1 MLPSGPHSGYPR
13 LSLEVPADSQ
23 GEDRGYWKLHGISSE
38 IYSTGYIYT
47 IEFTNMMQINCFSIK
62 QNCNI
67 IVRQII

>member
-1 MLPSGPHSGYPR
+1 MLPAGLRSGYRR

-47 IEFTNMMQINCFSIK
+47 IEFINTVQINSFLK
-62 QNCNI
+62 
-67 IVRQII
+67 